1 MRCGLCDKT
10 DGLCYT
16 SNPPKVKCTITGE
29 FHEYGDNCDAIFMA
43 KICKPLHEISCLIC
57 GETVRTCEGPIV
69 GPEVC
74 DKCKAAIL
82 KMRCGLVAVAENAT
96 TTGEGG

>member
-16 SNPPKVKCTITGE
+16 SNPPKEKCTITGE
-29 FHEYGDNCDAIFMA
+29 FHEYGMA
-43 KICKPLHEISCLIC
+43 KICKYSYEISCLIC
-57 GETVRTCEGPIV
+57 GETVRTCEHPIV

-82 KMRCGLVAVAENAT
+82 KMRRGLVAVAENTT
-96 TTGEGG
+96 TTGAEG